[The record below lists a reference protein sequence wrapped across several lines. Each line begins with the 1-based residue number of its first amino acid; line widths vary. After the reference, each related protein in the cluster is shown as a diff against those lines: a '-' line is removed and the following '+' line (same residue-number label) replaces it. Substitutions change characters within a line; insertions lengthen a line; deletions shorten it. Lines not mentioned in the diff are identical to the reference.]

1 MSNSWFQFKQFRVEQ
16 NKCAMKV
23 GTDGV
28 LLGAWTPIENA
39 RMVADLGSGTG
50 LISLM
55 IAQRSKARITG
66 IESDMDAATQSAE
79 NFMRSPWPE
88 RLECV
93 WADVHEMSNLWAG
106 QFDLVICNPP
116 FFQGHVRPSNAPR
129 NQARHLLS
137 PKTEIKK
144 TWFEAAYKITQETG
158 RAAFIFPYE
167 FAHEW
172 LSEAG
177 SAGWHVQVRVNV
189 RGHAGKEFKRVLV
202 YLVKHPVEMLVEELC
217 IESEERSVY
226 TSAFGQLVDAFYID
240 AQIETI

>member
-1 MSNSWFQFKQFRVEQ
+1 MSNSWFQFKQFKVEQ
-16 NKCAMKV
+16 DKCAMKV

-28 LLGAWTPIENA
+28 LLGAWAPLENT
-39 RMVADLGSGTG
+39 RMVVDLGSGTG

-79 NFMRSPWPE
+79 NFVHSPWPE
-88 RLECV
+88 RLESV
-93 WADVHEMSNLWAG
+93 WADVHEMSTLWAG
-106 QFDLVICNPP
+106 QFDLAVCNPP

-144 TWFEAAYKITQETG
+144 TWFEAAYKITKETG

-172 LSEAG
+172 LSEAE
-177 SAGWHVQVRVNV
+177 SAGWYVQIRVNV
-189 RGHAGKEFKRVLV
+189 RGHAGKEYKRVLV
-202 YLVKHPVEMLVEELC
+202 YLVKHPVAIQEEELC

-226 TSAFGQLVDAFYID
+226 TAAFGQLVSDFYLDAR
-240 AQIETI
+240 IETV